1 MAVSEAT
8 ENRILDVLMPILSG
22 IGVPAS
28 SWLTQPTV
36 VEGIP
41 PDAVPAGDRV
51 YVHHVRTDETP
62 PEAGTSQHYFRVR
75 IAMWIFAVTPRQVCR
90 IKADLLRALFAGE
103 AAITSAFSQPLFPS
117 EFVPRDDLSTAG
129 QSAGR
134 LEAYLDVVI
143 SHSAP

>member
-8 ENRILDVLMPILSG
+8 ENRILDVLMPILTG
-22 IGVPAS
+22 IGTPAS
-28 SWLTQPTV
+28 SWLTQPAV
-36 VEGIP
+36 AEGIP
-41 PDAVPAGDRV
+41 PDSVPAGDRV

-75 IAMWIFAVTPRQVCR
+75 IAMWIFAETARQVCR

-103 AAITSAFSQPLFPS
+103 DALTAAFGQPLFPS

-129 QSAGR
+129 HSAGR